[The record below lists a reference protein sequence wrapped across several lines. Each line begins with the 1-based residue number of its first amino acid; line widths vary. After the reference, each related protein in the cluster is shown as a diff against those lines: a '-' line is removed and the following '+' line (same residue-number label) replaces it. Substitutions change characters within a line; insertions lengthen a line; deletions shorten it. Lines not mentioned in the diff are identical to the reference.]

1 MNKKLKRKQ
10 VITSFAWGE
19 QTTLIGTKQL
29 HFVVS
34 MKVDFVLALALL
46 VADVDSRDNFAN
58 GDEFIV
64 DATLFE
70 LVGGGSVE
78 LHCSA

>member
-1 MNKKLKRKQ
+1 
-10 VITSFAWGE
+10 
-19 QTTLIGTKQL
+19 
-29 HFVVS
+29 

-78 LHCSA
+78 LHCSAKGFDFWGTLVDLKGNVGLVKEHAKC